1 MAERAKLRAE
11 KETKNPKTDIWECSE
26 IRETPIIKTIANS
39 TLLITTLAACIGF
52 AYLLWVAL
60 QRVSEGLA
68 SLNWD
73 AFRDA
78 IENLKRWLHYPTATQ

>member
-11 KETKNPKTDIWECSE
+11 KETKNPKTDIWECRE
-26 IRETPIIKTIANS
+26 IGTTSITKTIANS
-39 TLLITTLAACIGF
+39 TLLIATLAACIGF
-52 AYLLWVAL
+52 AYLLWVGL

-68 SLNWD
+68 NLNWD

-78 IENLKRWLHYPTATQ
+78 IEDLRRWLRYPTTT